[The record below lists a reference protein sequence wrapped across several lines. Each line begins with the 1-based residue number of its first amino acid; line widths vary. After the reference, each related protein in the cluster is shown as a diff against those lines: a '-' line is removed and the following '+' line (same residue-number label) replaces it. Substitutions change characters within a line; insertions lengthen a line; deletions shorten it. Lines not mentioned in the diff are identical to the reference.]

1 MPDIDLEID
10 ETAKFTFPL
19 QTFASYLHPS
29 LISFNYSIYR
39 KLDIKID
46 NWNLLM
52 IISSLMMNTSPG
64 KLDQVQKEIATY
76 GGVEISS
83 IINDEK
89 IQILVSCSSEEEK
102 DLILKKIEKLD
113 GVLGMNFVYEYF
125 EKLCDRYWENP
136 QKIVPMSITMTIR
149 Q

>member
-1 MPDIDLEID
+1 
-10 ETAKFTFPL
+10 
-19 QTFASYLHPS
+19 
-29 LISFNYSIYR
+29 
-39 KLDIKID
+39 
-46 NWNLLM
+46 M

-83 IINDEK
+83 IINEEK
-89 IQILVSCSSEEEK
+89 IQILVSCSSLEEK
-102 DLILKKIEKLD
+102 DLILKKIEKLE